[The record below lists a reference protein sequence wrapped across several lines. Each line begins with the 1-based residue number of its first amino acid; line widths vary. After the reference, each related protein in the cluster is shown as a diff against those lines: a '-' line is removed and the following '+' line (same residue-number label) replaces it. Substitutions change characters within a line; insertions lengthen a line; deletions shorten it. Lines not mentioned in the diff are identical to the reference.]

1 MSYSHE
7 FNYRIENNFSGY
19 EKLISFYNKTRILM
33 FDNIQLDFN
42 HCTWFEANLS
52 AVLGA
57 IISKLQYDIN
67 SVHFDNLPP
76 QIESILSKNTFLSNF
91 GGESKADTYG
101 TTVPYRKF
109 QKTDQKIF
117 TSYISNEL
125 LSLPSLPVMSEPL
138 KKKIK
143 ECILEIF
150 INAQTHGNTSN
161 IFSCGQFYPKK
172 GRVDFSI
179 VNLGSTI
186 QKEVSKYFNQ
196 EIQAVP
202 AIQWAI
208 EEGHTTRTGN
218 IPGGIGLSTLLSF
231 IQLNKGKVQIV
242 SGDGY
247 WQRNSSGTDYETFQ
261 DYFDGTIVNIEF
273 NVNDTNSYILSGEE
287 SWDNIF

>member
-7 FNYRIENNFSGY
+7 FNYRVQNDFSGY
-19 EKLISFYNKTRILM
+19 EKFISFYNNTKLLM
-33 FDNIQLDFN
+33 FDEIYLDFQN
-42 HCTWFEANLS
+42 CTWFEANLS
-52 AVLGA
+52 SVLGA
-57 IISKLQYDIN
+57 IVSKLQYDIN
-67 SVHFDNLPP
+67 SVYFNNMPS

-91 GGESKADTYG
+91 GGESKQDTYG

-109 QKTDQKIF
+109 KTIDQKAF
-117 TSYISNEL
+117 TNYISSEL
-125 LSLPSLPVMSEPL
+125 LSLPSLPVMSDAL
-138 KKKIK
+138 KKKVK

-150 INAQTHGNTSN
+150 INAQTHGATQN
-161 IFSCGQFYPKK
+161 IFSCGQYYPKK

-196 EIQAVP
+196 EVQSVP

-208 EEGHTTRTGN
+208 EEGNTTRTGN

-231 IQLNKGKVQIV
+231 IQLNKGKVQII

-247 WQRNSSGTDYETFQ
+247 WLRNSSGTHFETFQ
-261 DYFDGTIVNIEF
+261 EYFDGTIVNIEF
-273 NVNDTNSYILSGEE
+273 NVNDTNSYILSGED